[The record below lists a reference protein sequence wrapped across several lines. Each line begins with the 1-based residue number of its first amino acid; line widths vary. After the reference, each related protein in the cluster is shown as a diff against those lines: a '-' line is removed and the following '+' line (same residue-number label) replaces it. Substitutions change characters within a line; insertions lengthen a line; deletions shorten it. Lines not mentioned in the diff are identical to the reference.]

1 MSNFKD
7 SGVEWLGVIPDHWEK
22 LRLKFVYNIKKAKL
36 PSKFWLF

>member
-22 LRLKFVYNIKKAKL
+22 LRLKFVYNIRIIIVN
-36 PSKFWLF
+36 S